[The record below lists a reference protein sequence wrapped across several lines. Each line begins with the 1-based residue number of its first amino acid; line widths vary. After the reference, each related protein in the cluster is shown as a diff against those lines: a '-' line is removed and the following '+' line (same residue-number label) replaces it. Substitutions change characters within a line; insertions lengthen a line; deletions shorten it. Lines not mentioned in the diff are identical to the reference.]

1 MKDLSP
7 PDHVGPLVGHD
18 ASYGG
23 GGTSVLTE
31 PFPPYPEAPIG
42 DVEIH
47 PNFRLRKW
55 GKHSTE

>member
-31 PFPPYPEAPIG
+31 PFPPLSGSAYRRCGNPPELPFEEMG
-42 DVEIH
+42 
-47 PNFRLRKW
+47 
-55 GKHSTE
+55 